1 MNSQQKLLNS
11 NDKLIDTENITNG
24 TNSKINSNNIMSQIR
39 NQKERSMQ

>member
-11 NDKLIDTENITNG
+11 NDKLIDKENITNG